1 MENQILVNKTSK
13 KILLYK
19 VYEIHKKPPIGWFF
33 ELLELEYYI
42 SLITSYLRSKLQ
54 KNATSIV
61 FCSEAVLSLITA
73 LFKRAKEPTK
83 SSVKRTV
90 L

>member
-42 SLITSYLRSKLQ
+42 SLITSYLRSKFQ
-54 KNATSIV
+54 KNANPIIFFTQ
-61 FCSEAVLSLITA
+61 AVLSLIA
-73 LFKRAKEPTK
+73 VSFKVAPEPTK
-83 SSVKRTV
+83 SSIKRTV

>member
-33 ELLELEYYI
+33 YLLDYTTL
-42 SLITSYLRSKLQ
+42 SLIISYLRYRSP
-54 KNATSIV
+54 KNEKPIAFFV
-61 FCSEAVLSLITA
+61 AQADFSLI
-73 LFKRAKEPTK
+73 LVWFKVARELTK
-83 SSVKRTV
+83 
-90 L
+90 

>member
-33 ELLELEYYI
+33 ELLELD
-42 SLITSYLRSKLQ
+42 T
-54 KNATSIV
+54 T
-61 FCSEAVLSLITA
+61 FHW
-73 LFKRAKEPTK
+73 
-83 SSVKRTV
+83 
-90 L
+90 